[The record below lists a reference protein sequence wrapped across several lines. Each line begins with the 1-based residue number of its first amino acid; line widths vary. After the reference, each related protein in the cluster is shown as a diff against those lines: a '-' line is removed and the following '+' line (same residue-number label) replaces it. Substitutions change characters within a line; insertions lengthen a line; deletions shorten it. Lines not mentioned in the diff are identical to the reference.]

1 MSTYDTALTIFSPDG
16 HLFQVEYAMEAVRKG
31 RCVVGVRG
39 QECAILA
46 VERKAAAKLQ
56 DTRTVKK
63 IYVLDNN
70 TAFAFSGLTADAR
83 ILCDKARVE
92 CQSYR
97 LTMDEPPS
105 VDYVARHLARMQQDF
120 TQKRGVRPYGVST
133 LVVGFDNKDNPRLY
147 LTEPSGSLS
156 AWQAHAI
163 GRNEK
168 TVKEFLEKNW
178 QDGLD
183 NESALK
189 LALKALLEVVESG
202 STNIEVAIML
212 KSGLQI
218 LQEDVVQ
225 NLIQE
230 IEAA

>member
-83 ILCDKARVE
+83 ILCEKARVE

-105 VDYVARHLARMQQDF
+105 VDYVARYLARMQQDF